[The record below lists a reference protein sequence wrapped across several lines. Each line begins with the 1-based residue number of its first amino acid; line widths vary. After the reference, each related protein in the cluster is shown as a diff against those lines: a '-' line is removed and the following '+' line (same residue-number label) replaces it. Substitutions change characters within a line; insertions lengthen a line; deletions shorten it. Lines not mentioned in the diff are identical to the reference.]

1 MERMGKIALRPHK
14 PVIIDQIT
22 DYFRN
27 PWVYRYAPQF
37 PIGSFTVLELILTAS
52 L

>member
-27 PWVYRYAPQF
+27 PCVYRYAYLF
-37 PIGSFTVLELILTAS
+37 LIGSLTVLKLILTS
-52 L
+52 